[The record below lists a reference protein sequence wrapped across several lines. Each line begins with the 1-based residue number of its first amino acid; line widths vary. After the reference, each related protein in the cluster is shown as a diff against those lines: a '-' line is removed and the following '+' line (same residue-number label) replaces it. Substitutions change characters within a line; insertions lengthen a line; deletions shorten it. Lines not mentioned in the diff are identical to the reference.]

1 MSELSD
7 FFPRFLLNDK
17 NGYALACALLRGMTL
32 MQETVDAGV
41 ACVQDVN
48 AMPEWRLVEMAWE
61 LGCLYDYSAS
71 VDVKREWIRQSTP
84 FAAMNGTPQAIYN
97 YLRGFFER
105 VELEENWLY
114 GGSAFHFRVTVSG
127 EWNARNER
135 WNAHGDQAEP
145 ECAQRAGRS
154 GVYQPHENH
163 HSGRKAGRWP
173 HSAIRARANCCAARH
188 CNGGRKRA

>member
-48 AMPEWRLVEMAWE
+48 AMPEWRLDEMAWE

-135 WNAHGDQAEP
+135 WTRMATGRARM
-145 ECAQRAGRS
+145 CAACWTIWRLPTTRES
-154 GVYQPHENH
+154 PFM
-163 HSGRKAGRWP
+163 RKAGRWP

>member
-48 AMPEWRLVEMAWE
+48 AMPEWRLDEMAWE

-97 YLRGFFER
+97 YP
-105 VELEENWLY
+105 
-114 GGSAFHFRVTVSG
+114 
-127 EWNARNER
+127 ARFL
-135 WNAHGDQAEP
+135 
-145 ECAQRAGRS
+145 RAGR
-154 GVYQPHENH
+154 
-163 HSGRKAGRWP
+163 AGGKLALR
-173 HSAIRARANCCAARH
+173 
-188 CNGGRKRA
+188 RKRIPFPGDGIG

>member
-32 MQETVDAGV
+32 MQEAVDAGV

-48 AMPEWRLVEMAWE
+48 AMPEWLLDEMAWE

-135 WNAHGDQAEP
+135 WTRMAIRQSQNVRSVLDLAFTNHTRITIHAEGGAMAAFRYP
-145 ECAQRAGRS
+145 RAGELLC
-154 GVYQPHENH
+154 GTTL
-163 HSGRKAGRWP
+163 
-173 HSAIRARANCCAARH
+173 
-188 CNGGRKRA
+188 